1 MASMPPRRDLLREQL
16 HALAEVQK
24 QPPPGRAD
32 PGYAARQ
39 TLLRA
44 ALTGKSSF
52 AAAAAADCLRDSD
65 TELLAL
71 LEPAFGRFLAEP
83 LHSDKGCTAK
93 TAIARAL
100 ERLDS
105 TDDKVFRRGL
115 FHTQPEPVFGGR
127 QDTAVELRSVC
138 ALGLARLAPPDV
150 LNLLAEL
157 LADPERGARVA
168 AVRALG
174 VTGQE
179 GAGALL
185 RFKALV
191 GDEDSLVLTEGLSAL
206 LQLERTGALAFVQ
219 RFLDPQDEARADAA
233 ALALGQ
239 SRLPEAV
246 PLLLEHAEAPPRS
259 QRRTALLALSML
271 REPAATE
278 YLLGLVREA
287 ETRLAQLALE
297 ALGLHR
303 YDAALRRRVIEVV
316 AARRSPALQEALAKS
331 FPDAPSAP

>member
-16 HALAEVQK
+16 HALAELQK
-24 QPPPGRAD
+24 QPPPGRDD
-32 PGYAARQ
+32 PGYAERQ
-39 TLLRA
+39 SLLRA

-52 AAAAAADCLRDSD
+52 AAAAAADCLRDAD
-65 TELLAL
+65 GALLELLA
-71 LEPAFGRFLAEP
+71 PAFARLLIDP
-83 LHSDKGCTAK
+83 LQSDKGCTAK

-100 ERLDS
+100 ERLDA
-105 TDDKVFRRGL
+105 TDDTVFRRGL

-138 ALGLARLAPPDV
+138 ALGLARLCPPDA
-150 LNLLAEL
+150 LSLLAEL
-157 LADPERGARVA
+157 LADPERGARVG

-174 VTGQE
+174 TTGQD
-179 GAGALL
+179 GAGPLL
-185 RFKALV
+185 RFKALI
-191 GDEDSLVLTEGLSAL
+191 GDEDPLVLTECLSAL
-206 LQLERTGALAFVQ
+206 LQLERTAALPFVQ
-219 RFLDPQDEARADAA
+219 RFLSPKDEVRADAA

-246 PLLLEHAEAPPRS
+246 PLLRDHAEAPPRS

-278 YLLGLVREA
+278 YLLGLVQEA

-303 YDAALRRRVIEVV
+303 YDAALRKRVAEAV
-316 AARRSPALQEALAKS
+316 AARRSPALLEALEKA
-331 FPDAPSAP
+331 FPATPGAP